1 MGDKLAIYGDTRKKF
16 TYLIRYAIIK
26 IMRRVVIDTDV
37 VVTAL
42 RSITGGSNAVLT
54 QVAHGRLMPL
64 VTPAL
69 FLEYETVLKR
79 PEQRLVHGLDLAA
92 VDRFLSAFAAA
103 SEAVE
108 VSFHWRPQLR
118 DANDEMVLETALNGQ
133 ADALVTHNV
142 KDFASAAEKFGLRVL
157 RPGELLKELRT

>member
-1 MGDKLAIYGDTRKKF
+1 
-16 TYLIRYAIIK
+16 
-26 IMRRVVIDTDV
+26 MRRAVLDTDV

-42 RSITGGSNAVLT
+42 RSRSGGSNAVLVE
-54 QVAHGRLMPL
+54 VAEGRLATL

-69 FLEYETVLKR
+69 FLEYEAVLKR
-79 PEQRLVHGLDLAA
+79 PEQRLFHGLGPAGI
-92 VDRFLSAFAAA
+92 DRFLAALADA

-108 VSFHWRPQLR
+108 VSFQWRPQLR

-142 KDFASAAEKFGLRVL
+142 KDFADAAEKFGLRVL
-157 RPGELLKELRT
+157 RPGDLLKEIRK